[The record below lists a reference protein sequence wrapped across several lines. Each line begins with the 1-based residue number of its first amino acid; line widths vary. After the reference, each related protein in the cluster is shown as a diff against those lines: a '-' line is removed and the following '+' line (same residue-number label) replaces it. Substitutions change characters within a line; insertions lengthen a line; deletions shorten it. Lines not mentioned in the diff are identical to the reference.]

1 MMHTY
6 KLTYLLKSVIHEIA
20 SASIHNKMFSLKY
33 ACPEQWKR
41 ILGKVHLHI
50 STWNCVHIYK

>member
-20 SASIHNKMFSLKY
+20 SASIHKKMFSLKY

-41 ILGKVHLHI
+41 ILGKVYLHI
-50 STWNCVHIYK
+50 ST